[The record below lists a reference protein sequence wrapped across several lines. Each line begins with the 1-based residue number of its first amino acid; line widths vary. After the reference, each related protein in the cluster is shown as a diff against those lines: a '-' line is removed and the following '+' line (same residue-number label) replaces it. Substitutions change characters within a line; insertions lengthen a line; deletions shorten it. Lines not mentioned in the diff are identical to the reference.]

1 MKRRNKLAAGLCALI
16 AAASLAGCGGAALDN
31 NSMPSSV
38 ETTAMMKNAVAEDGA
53 YDTGGIYGSVRLENA
68 AAKSENT
75 DVETETGSYR
85 KLIKTV
91 SMDVET
97 ENFDEL
103 TGKLENRVKDL
114 NGYIENSNVRG
125 NSRYN
130 ESRYSSMTIRIPSTE
145 LDKFVNEVA
154 EISNITW
161 KSESIEDITLNY
173 VDVESRKKALEVE
186 QERLLTL
193 LEKAENIE
201 DIIAI
206 ESRLSDVRYELQ
218 SYASQLLVYD
228 NQVEYS
234 TVNLNI
240 SEVKRLTPQEEPSM
254 WQRIATGF
262 TDNMGGALKL
272 LENIVVSVL
281 ILLPYWGILVALLL
295 IAIVVCKVIYKSQRK
310 KGTGVKKK
318 SEDAK
323 AAGEKEGQENRNT
336 IE

>member
-1 MKRRNKLAAGLCALI
+1 MKRRNIVAAGLCVWATVI
-16 AAASLAGCGGAALDN
+16 SLAGCGGAGAEN
-31 NSMPSSV
+31 KGMPSVTSA
-38 ETTAMMKNAVAEDGA
+38 AMQDVIAEEGS
-53 YDTGGIYGSVRLENA
+53 YDTSSIYGSAKLENA
-68 AAKSENT
+68 AAKDESVT
-75 DVETETGSYR
+75 AKQETGSYR

-114 NGYIENSNVRG
+114 NGYIETSNVRG
-125 NSRYN
+125 NSRYD
-130 ESRYSSMTIRIPSTE
+130 ESRYSSMTIRIPSEE
-145 LDKFVNEVA
+145 LDNFVNEVA

-161 KSESIEDITLNY
+161 KSEAVKDITLNY

-186 QERLLTL
+186 QERLLVL
-193 LEKAENIE
+193 LEKAESIE
-201 DIIAI
+201 DIITI
-206 ESRLSDVRYELQ
+206 ENRLSEVRYELQ
-218 SYASQLLVYD
+218 TYASQLLVYD

-254 WQRIATGF
+254 WQRITTGF
-262 TDNMGGALKL
+262 SDNMGGALRL
-272 LENIVVSVL
+272 LETIVVDII

-295 IAIVVCKVIYKSQRK
+295 LSIVVCKGIYKSQRK
-310 KGTGVKKK
+310 KSTGVKKNPG
-318 SEDAK
+318 DARG
-323 AAGEKEGQENRNT
+323 AEKEEEKKMQNK